1 MRGIPST
8 QATQVLLL
16 SCYELGHQP
25 FSLASTLG
33 FLEREGIKAAAID
46 LSVEKISAHASCI
59 ETARLVA
66 ISAPMHTALRLGT
79 VAARQ
84 VREVNADAHVCFFG
98 YYAGLNAEYLLQ
110 RSYADS
116 TIAGEFEPALLALV
130 LSVLRYEFNPAIP
143 PMGIR
148 TAEHVSAPLL
158 QRVPFAPPRR
168 DSLPALENYAR
179 LRSNGDLLLAGYT
192 ESSRGC
198 KYLCNHC
205 PVTPV
210 YQGRFFVVPKDIV
223 LGDVRSQVQAG
234 ARHITFG
241 DPDFLNGPGHAQ
253 KVVSAVHA
261 EFPELTFDFT
271 ARIPHLLRHAGL
283 LPEMAAA
290 GCTFVTSAVESLSDN
305 VLSAL
310 EKGHTRADIF
320 SVLAL
325 MDKVGIPLRPS
336 LLPFTPWTSLDDY
349 LELLAFVREND
360 LVDHIDPVQYSLR
373 LLIPPGSELLKKHTQ
388 APWLGELDNSGFSYE
403 WVHPDGRLEQ
413 LQKQVSDHVRM
424 DERKGEPARSTFAV
438 IEALASAIGGVVQP
452 RPRMVPQRRPIPA
465 GLTESWFC

>member
-1 MRGIPST
+1 MNNRAPC
-8 QATQVLLL
+8 TQVLLL

-33 FLEREGIKAAAID
+33 FLEREGVKAAAID
-46 LSVEKISAHASCI
+46 LAVEPMSAYASRI
-59 ETARLVA
+59 EAARLVA

-84 VREVNADAHVCFFG
+84 VREFNADVHVCFFG
-98 YYAGLNAEYLLQ
+98 YYADLNAEHLL
-110 RSYADS
+110 RCSYADS
-116 TIAGEFEPALLALV
+116 IIAGEFEPALLALV
-130 LSVLRYEFNPAIP
+130 LEVLQCEFDPAIP
-143 PMGIR
+143 PLGVR
-148 TAEHVSAPLL
+148 TAEYVSAPLI
-158 QRVPFAPPRR
+158 QRVVFAPPRR
-168 DSLPALENYAR
+168 DGLPSLEHYAR
-179 LRSNGDLLLAGYT
+179 LRFNGDLLLAGYT

-210 YQGRFFVVPKDIV
+210 YQGRFFVVPQNIV
-223 LGDVRSQVQAG
+223 LGDVRAQVQAG

-253 KVVSAVHA
+253 QVVRAMHA

-271 ARIPHLLRHAGL
+271 ARIPHLLRHAEL

-290 GCTFVTSAVESLSDN
+290 GCAFVVSAVETLSDD
-305 VLSAL
+305 VLAAL

-320 SVLAL
+320 SAL
-325 MDKVGIPLRPS
+325 TLMQKVGIPLRPS
-336 LLPFTPWTSLDDY
+336 LLPFTPWATFDDY

-373 LLIPPGSELLKKHTQ
+373 MLVPPGSHLLKKHAQ
-388 APWLGELDNSGFSYE
+388 APWLGKLDPAGFSYE
-403 WVHPDGRLEQ
+403 WIHPDSRMEE
-413 LQKQVSDHVRM
+413 LQKQVSSQVAKSAR
-424 DERKGEPARSTFAV
+424 EGEPARSTFAV
-438 IEALASAIGGVVQP
+438 VEALASALSGVPPP
-452 RPRMVPQRRPIPA
+452 RPRMVPQLRPIPA

>member
-1 MRGIPST
+1 MTGSVPC
-8 QATQVLLL
+8 TQVLLL

-33 FLEREGIKAAAID
+33 FLEREGIKATAID
-46 LSVEKISAHASCI
+46 LAVEDISAYASYI

-66 ISAPMHTALRLGT
+66 ISAPMHTALRLGI

-84 VREVNADAHVCFFG
+84 VREVNADLHLCFFG
-98 YYAGLNAEYLLQ
+98 YYAGLNAEYLL
-110 RSYADS
+110 RGSYADS

-130 LSVLRYEFNPAIP
+130 TAVLRCEFDPAIP
-143 PMGIR
+143 PMGVR
-148 TAEHVSAPLL
+148 TAEYVSAPLL
-158 QRVPFAPPRR
+158 QRVAFAPPRR
-168 DSLPALENYAR
+168 DSLPALENYAH

-210 YQGRFFVVPKDIV
+210 YQGRFFVVPQDIV
-223 LGDVRSQVQAG
+223 LGDVRAQVQAG

-253 KVVSAVHA
+253 KVVRAIHA

-290 GCTFVTSAVESLSDN
+290 GCAFVVSAVESLSDD

-320 SVLAL
+320 SALAL

-336 LLPFTPWTSLDDY
+336 LLAFTPWTTLDDY

-373 LLIPPGSELLKKHTQ
+373 LLIPPGSELLKKHTK
-388 APWLGELDNSGFSYE
+388 APWLGKLDTAGFSYE
-403 WVHPDGRLEQ
+403 WVHPDGRMAE
-413 LQKQVSDHVRM
+413 LQKQVSAQV
-424 DERKGEPARSTFAV
+424 ERAERQGEPARSTFAAV
-438 IEALASAIGGVVQP
+438 EALASALGGVAQP
-452 RPRMVPQRRPIPA
+452 RPRMVPQLRPIPA